1 MNGPVNGPMDQ
12 MDVPTLGLLPVFR
25 RLNNP
30 MKWVRS
36 RRVSGDRFQLM
47 NIDIPRLIRDD
58 AEAATKLV
66 RSAQGLNR
74 WRHCLSVFFSSFG
87 LGAFAFATV
96 TSGDTHE

>member
-1 MNGPVNGPMDQ
+1 MV
-12 MDVPTLGLLPVFR
+12 VPALGLLSVFR

-30 MKWVRS
+30 MKLVRS

-66 RSAQGLNR
+66 R
-74 WRHCLSVFFSSFG
+74 
-87 LGAFAFATV
+87 
-96 TSGDTHE
+96 